1 MTQKQFFSLF
11 LSCIIVVSKYTIIAS
26 DCYHCNSVNHEN
38 CTLDWT
44 EEDVKSDV
52 YDEFIVKCTSF
63 CTQKIGKQ
71 FVHTIKNLILVQ
83 FLIIHLNSF

>member
-71 FVHTIKNLILVQ
+71 FVHTIQNLILVQ
-83 FLIIHLNSF
+83 F